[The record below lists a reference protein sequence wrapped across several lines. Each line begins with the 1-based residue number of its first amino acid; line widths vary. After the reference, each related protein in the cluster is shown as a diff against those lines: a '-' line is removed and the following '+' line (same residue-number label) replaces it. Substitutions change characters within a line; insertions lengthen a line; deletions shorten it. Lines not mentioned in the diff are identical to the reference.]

1 MTSRDGPEPDTVQTP
16 DRWAALDRPVALI
29 GLMGAGK
36 SAIGRRLAQRLGV
49 AFVDADQEIEQAA
62 GCTIA
67 EIFDRFGEAEFRE
80 GEARVIAR
88 LLDDTPRVVATGGG
102 AFMTD
107 ATRALIK
114 DKAVSLWL
122 KADLDLLVHRTAGR
136 THRPLLNQGDP
147 RAILAALIDKRY
159 PVYAEA
165 DVAVEVSDEPPDTT
179 TRRVHEALAAYL
191 ADHPAPGPSSPPPSS
206 ATKESDA

>member
-1 MTSRDGPEPDTVQTP
+1 MTTRDASPTGTA
-16 DRWAALDRPVALI
+16 AALDRPVALV

-36 SAIGRRLAQRLGV
+36 SVIGRRLAQRLGV
-49 AFVDADQEIEQAA
+49 PFVDADHEIEVAA

-67 EIFDRFGEAEFRE
+67 EIFERFGEAEFRE

-88 LLDDTPRVVATGGG
+88 LLDEGPKVVATGGG

-107 ATRALIK
+107 GTRALIK

-122 KADLDLLVHRTAGR
+122 KADLDLLVRRTAGR

-147 RAILAALIDKRY
+147 RQILAALMDKRY

-165 DVAVEVSDEPPDTT
+165 DVTVSVSDEPPDAT
-179 TRRVHEALAAYL
+179 TRRVQEALEAHVG
-191 ADHPAPGPSSPPPSS
+191 HPLGPHAPS
-206 ATKESDA
+206 